1 MPYAGSFISRDNA
14 LYALDDSDQPRSFD
28 QFNFSE
34 LTDWSSTNSSVT
46 IVLDN
51 REYPLFYVFR
61 IVPATTESVTFE
73 LDNVTIGGVN
83 ILNLN
88 NMNLVGHALVK
99 CSDSIFVNT
108 TLSVRST
115 IDTSRSSSEFNIT
128 STNPDI
134 QTAVRS
140 GSIIVNKNKSAVIT
154 GAYGNGSY
162 VTYFSKNSYSPGDSV
177 FIFDT
182 GLSSFNYNSTPATVQ
197 YATPQIFTVSNNTVG
212 YVRPTSSYSNLSGP
226 TIHQISSPF
235 PQYSGENLTASLSFS
250 FSGHNGR
257 DIFLTIPV
265 IADMN
270 RIFSSW
276 ATNMTLDT
284 TPQVYREIDEV
295 SSPTFPMARLIHSL
309 TAGVEDVMD
318 KYAYITRTDPTVQP
332 GFVDED
338 DNVNKSYLI
347 DPEIAF
353 PKHYDWLTQF
363 IGQTRCYSTISSNK
377 SADYRADIK
386 VRCATTANITI
397 ASALNAGD
405 SIDGVVL
412 AEGDRVLVKNQS
424 TASQNGIY
432 IAGGTPARWDG
443 MPASSVS
450 ISAVTPV
457 TPSLGYAQF
466 TTSAAHGFSVGD
478 AIVIAGVTPSGY
490 NGEYVVDSIPST
502 TTFVVETTQVATAT
516 VSSATA
522 KRAISTTE
530 TELDVSA
537 SGLVLITPSTPD
549 LIFVREGTV
558 NKMTMWSPQSQGW
571 TGTAHE
577 STSIT
582 NDRTIATR
590 TNLITNP
597 SFETNATGWATAQS
611 SATRSTLYGFSG
623 SASYRV
629 VMSST
634 SDSNIGATTVTG
646 LTIGSFTMS
655 LYVYVPAGSPLAGR
669 TVGLSRE
676 GGTATVSSPVSSA
689 ATLVAGS
696 WVRCSVKY
704 TVTGAG
710 TAVMVARLS
719 GDLTTASG
727 QIVYLDAA
735 LAENTATVSDYFD
748 GYNDENSSWAI
759 VGNEFINFSVK
770 QVAAKAATTSN
781 ITIATALNAGDS
793 IDGVVLAAGDYVLVK
808 NQTTASENGVYQVAV
823 TPVRITNLPV
833 GIPLSTGFRTYVWG
847 SGTQNTETMFTLDDD
862 GVVGTDSL
870 EFTATVKPFAWDDSD
885 DFKLWQLT
893 NKYFGYKAGT
903 IESIEETVKRYLIGT
918 KYVNITLNPPFGFT
932 VYTLR
937 NETPGIYYT
946 SSAITASEVITNA
959 ISIIKPMGFDVVHE
973 ALETSDSFIIGDAV
987 KGIIGTGRLG

>member
-1 MPYAGSFISRDNA
+1 MPYAGSFISRDNS

-28 QFNFSE
+28 EFNFSE

-128 STNPDI
+128 SINPDI

-162 VTYFSKNSYSPGDSV
+162 ITYFSKNSYSPGDSV

-197 YATPQIFTVSNNTVG
+197 YATPQMFTVSNNTVG
-212 YVRPTSSYSNLSGP
+212 YVQPTSSYSNLSGP

-250 FSGHNGR
+250 FSGHSGR

-276 ATNMTLDT
+276 ATQMTLNT

-397 ASALNAGD
+397 ASALNAGN

-432 IAGGTPARWDG
+432 IAGVTPARWSG
-443 MPASSVS
+443 MPALSAS
-450 ISAVTPV
+450 ISAVAPV

-558 NKMTMWSPQSQGW
+558 NKMTMWSPSGASW
-571 TGTAHE
+571 PVIGTD
-577 STSIT
+577 SIT
-582 NDRTIATR
+582 FA
-590 TNLITNP
+590 
-597 SFETNATGWATAQS
+597 
-611 SATRSTLYGFSG
+611 
-623 SASYRV
+623 
-629 VMSST
+629 
-634 SDSNIGATTVTG
+634 
-646 LTIGSFTMS
+646 
-655 LYVYVPAGSPLAGR
+655 
-669 TVGLSRE
+669 
-676 GGTATVSSPVSSA
+676 
-689 ATLVAGS
+689 
-696 WVRCSVKY
+696 
-704 TVTGAG
+704 
-710 TAVMVARLS
+710 
-719 GDLTTASG
+719 
-727 QIVYLDAA
+727 
-735 LAENTATVSDYFD
+735 
-748 GYNDENSSWAI
+748 
-759 VGNEFINFSVK
+759 VK
-770 QVAAKAATTSN
+770 QVAAKLATTSN
-781 ITIATALNAGDS
+781 ITIASALLNTLS
-793 IDGVVLAAGDYVLVK
+793 IDGVVLATGDYVLVK
-808 NQTTASENGVYQVAV
+808 NQTTASQNGVYEVAAP
-823 TPVRITNLPV
+823 PVRISNLPATTS
-833 GIPLSTGFRTYVWG
+833 LSSGFRTYVWG
-847 SGTQNTETMFTLDDD
+847 SGTQNAETMFTLDDD

-918 KYVNITLNPPFGFT
+918 KYVSITLNPPFGFT

-959 ISIIKPMGFDVVHE
+959 ISIIKPMGFNVVHE